1 MKNVERLGM
10 YFTIVVLM
18 LIITAFFVAGAYE
31 ALRQMTLIQ

>member
-1 MKNVERLGM
+1 MENKERLGM

-31 ALRQMTLIQ
+31 ALRQMTMIQ